1 MMLARK
7 RSSKKGVAQMNVK
20 ITNNVTGQVIET
32 TWRPV
37 GKRSDNSSARGILSN
52 IRVAERADYTVEID
66 GVVVRTAAACTAA
79 KKEMG
84 DVINGYRIGAYP
96 KF

>member
-1 MMLARK
+1 
-7 RSSKKGVAQMNVK
+7 MNVK

-37 GKRSDNSSARGILSN
+37 GNKSDRMSGRGLLSN
-52 IRVAERADYTVEID
+52 IRISERADYTIEID

-79 KKEMG
+79 KKEMN

>member
-1 MMLARK
+1 
-7 RSSKKGVAQMNVK
+7 MNVK

-37 GKRSDNSSARGILSN
+37 GNKSDRMSGRGLLSN
-52 IRVAERADYTVEID
+52 IRVAERADYVVEID
-66 GVVVRTAAACTAA
+66 GAVVRTAAACTAA

>member
-1 MMLARK
+1 
-7 RSSKKGVAQMNVK
+7 MNVK

-37 GKRSDNSSARGILSN
+37 GNKSDRMSGRGLLSN

-66 GVVVRTAAACTAA
+66 GVVVRTSAVCQAA
-79 KKEMG
+79 KKEMN
-84 DVINGYRIGAYP
+84 DVINGYRVGAYP

>member
-1 MMLARK
+1 
-7 RSSKKGVAQMNVK
+7 MNVK
-20 ITNNVTGQVIET
+20 ITNIKTGQVIET

-52 IRVAERADYTVEID
+52 IRISERADYTVEID

-84 DVINGYRIGAYP
+84 DVINGYRVGAYP

>member
-1 MMLARK
+1 
-7 RSSKKGVAQMNVK
+7 MNVK
-20 ITNNVTGQVIET
+20 ITNIKTGQVIET

-79 KKEMG
+79 KKEMN